1 MDKMYLEN
9 PNVMYSF
16 SGTVANIGNVR
27 ETIFLCWMKNVFD
40 ITESPISDFEVEGK
54 KQILSAADGYI
65 VADDIARMEFF
76 DNGINIRDQRLLRSR
91 VYFCSFGIGWQ

>member
-1 MDKMYLEN
+1 M
-9 PNVMYSF
+9 SRF

-54 KQILSAADGYI
+54 TFEVGGRKKGKKQILSAADGYI
-65 VADDIARMEFF
+65 VSDDIEYAYQNKIPLWM
-76 DNGINIRDQRLLRSR
+76 
-91 VYFCSFGIGWQ
+91 FGFLY